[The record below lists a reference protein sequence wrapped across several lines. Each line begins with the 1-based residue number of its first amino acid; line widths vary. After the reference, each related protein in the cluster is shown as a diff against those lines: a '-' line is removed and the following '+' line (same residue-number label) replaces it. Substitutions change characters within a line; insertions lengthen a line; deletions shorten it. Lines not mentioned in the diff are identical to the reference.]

1 MILRHRLE
9 VEEET
14 AGLTGPTMGTA
25 QTNSTNSANSTDPTD
40 PMDPMDSTDLVVV
53 SRCPSAARPTARW

>member
-40 PMDPMDSTDLVVV
+40 PTDPMDSTDLVVV